1 MVIIHKDGQLGCA
14 KPKTVTGPNLL
25 KRDGGGGWTE
35 SPRRLF
41 CTLASLV
48 FDFFFLIHPALLA
61 SLVAPYLPD
70 LFPNSP
76 WTVPSGAWA
85 AALLSLLPAAPFPR
99 RHLGDRWCSNPGN
112 ASWIQQKG
120 CRFQVGRDACC
131 RIIDRWNQPSP

>member
-1 MVIIHKDGQLGCA
+1 MIIHKDGQLGCA

-76 WTVPSGAWA
+76 WTVPGLQPFSPCP
-85 AALLSLLPAAPFPR
+85 LQRLSLAGTLETDGAVTR
-99 RHLGDRWCSNPGN
+99 ETRPG
-112 ASWIQQKG
+112 SSK
-120 CRFQVGRDACC
+120 RDAGF
-131 RIIDRWNQPSP
+131 RLGGMLAVVS